1 MKAPIIF
8 RQYLWMVETIYLS
21 DGITLQEF
29 NERWIRTDMS
39 GGIPMIRQT
48 FNRHRKTIQDMLGIN
63 IECRPKGGYCYYIE
77 DKDSLK
83 NKSFKSWM
91 LDSLSISNILM
102 DSGSLKERLL
112 MEHIPAGKEYFQTI
126 VRAMKVNHKIRITYR
141 KFGQTESYTL
151 VVEPYA
157 IKTFKQR
164 WYLLAQNNKR
174 STPTVYALDRME
186 AVEELTEHF
195 NFPTDFSTKMFFYDN
210 YGVIFD
216 PKLHAQRIVVRA
228 FYPYANYL
236 RTLPLHHSQKELID
250 TPEYADFEFH
260 LCPTFDFKQE
270 LLAQGKDVEVLQPAS
285 LREDMKQM
293 LVEMMGRYGIM
304 PPIHPD

>member
-29 NERWIRTDMS
+29 NERWVRTEMS

-48 FNRHRKTIQDMLGIN
+48 FNRHRKAIQDMLGIN
-63 IECRPKGGYCYYIE
+63 IECRTKGGYCYYIE

-83 NKSFKSWM
+83 SNSFKSWM

-102 DSGSLKERLL
+102 DSGGLKERLL

-141 KFGQTESYTL
+141 KFGQAEPYTI

-164 WYLLAQNNKR
+164 WYLLAKNYKR
-174 STPTVYALDRME
+174 ETPSVYALDRME

-195 NFPTDFSTKMFFYDN
+195 KYPADFSTKMFFYDC
-210 YGVIFD
+210 YGIVSD
-216 PKLHAQRIVVRA
+216 PKQQAQLIVIRA
-228 FYPYANYL
+228 YYPYAPYL
-236 RTLPLHHSQKELID
+236 RTLPLHHSQKELAD

-285 LREDMKQM
+285 LREEMKQM
-293 LVEMMGRYGIM
+293 LVEMMGRYGIKV
-304 PPIHPD
+304 ISEN